1 MKSKIMENL
10 TDIEVLIDNAFGKR
24 GSIERDA
31 IEERAELFVV
41 VEMLK
46 EARKEAKLTQEQL
59 AQKIGAKKSYIS
71 RVENGKADIQ
81 LSTLFRLVEKGFG
94 KKLNLTFG

>member
-59 AQKIGAKKSYIS
+59 AQRIGAKKVIFQGLKMVKQIFNFLRSF
-71 RVENGKADIQ
+71 VW
-81 LSTLFRLVEKGFG
+81 
-94 KKLNLTFG
+94 